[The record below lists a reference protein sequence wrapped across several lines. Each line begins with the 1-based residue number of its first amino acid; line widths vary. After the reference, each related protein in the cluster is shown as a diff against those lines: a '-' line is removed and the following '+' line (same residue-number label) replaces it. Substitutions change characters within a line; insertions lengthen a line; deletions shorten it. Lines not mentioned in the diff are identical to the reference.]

1 LTGVKRRFTVGS
13 SRWESEMAE
22 RHHGGAGP
30 CEGDHMCPPCIDGG
44 ECLDLFTDPECGLV
58 ACCTGDADD

>member
-1 LTGVKRRFTVGS
+1 
-13 SRWESEMAE
+13 MAE
-22 RHHGGAGP
+22 RHHGGAGL
-30 CEGDHMCPPCIDGG
+30 CERDHMCPPCIDGG